1 MQSRLLHLLCAAALL
16 ASSKLH
22 KVAKDKAER
31 ERLQL
36 KHMVKQS
43 KNIKQRGGG
52 GDAVAWQGGEHDE
65 QFRQALKASQRAQGA
80 GVDEGWGEDDNEDE
94 ELRRVLEE
102 SKQEV

>member
-1 MQSRLLHLLCAAALL
+1 LRCTAALL

-36 KHMVKQS
+36 KHVMKQS
-43 KNIKQRGGG
+43 KNIKQKGGG
-52 GDAVAWQGGEHDE
+52 GGAGAWQGGEHDE
-65 QFRQALKASQRAQGA
+65 QFRQALKASQWAQEG

-94 ELRRVLEE
+94 DEELRRVLEE
-102 SKQEV
+102 SKREV